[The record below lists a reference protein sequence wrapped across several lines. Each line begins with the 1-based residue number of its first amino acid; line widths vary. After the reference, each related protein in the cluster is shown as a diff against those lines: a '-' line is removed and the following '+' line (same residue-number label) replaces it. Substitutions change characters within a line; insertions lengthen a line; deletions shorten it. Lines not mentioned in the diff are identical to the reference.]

1 MLKTTIAVEGLYPA
15 DIEILI
21 AEELKREELLVDPFV
36 TVTVAEYH
44 SRPIGVTGAVKVPT
58 IFQAIGSVSLLDA
71 IAKAGGLDATAGGEI
86 IVTRPDGGEAGDQFI
101 QRIPVRALFSGADQS
116 LNLKLTGGEEI
127 RVPSAATIIITGNVK
142 TPGIYPVQESG
153 TSSLLIAVAQ
163 AQGWGQYIPPKAYI
177 YRNDQQGQRHEIE
190 IDLKAVRNRKSP
202 DVVLQAK
209 DILYLP
215 ENRSAKNV
223 DTAIQ
228 AMTGLSTTAAATLI
242 YTRHQ

>member
-1 MLKTTIAVEGLYPA
+1 M
-15 DIEILI
+15 
-21 AEELKREELLVDPFV
+21 LVDPFV
-36 TVTVAEYH
+36 TVTVVEYH
-44 SRPIGVTGAVKVPT
+44 SRPISVTGAVKAPV

-71 IAKAGGLDATAGGEI
+71 ITKAGGLDTTAGGEI
-86 IVTRPDGGEAGDQFI
+86 IVTRPNGDDAGAQSI
-101 QRIPVRALFSGADQS
+101 QRIPVRALFGGADQS
-116 LNLKLTGGEEI
+116 LNIKLTGGEEI
-127 RVPSAATIIITGNVK
+127 RVPSAATIIVTGNVR

-153 TSSLLIAVAQ
+153 TSTVLIAVAQ
-163 AQGWGQYIPPKAYI
+163 AQGWGLYIPPKAYI

-190 IDLKAVRNRKSP
+190 IDLKAVRERKNP

-215 ENRSAKNV
+215 ENRTAKNV

-228 AMTGLSTTAAATLI
+228 AMTGLSLTAAAALI